1 MKFKIHRQSLG
12 LVSLLISQIPTVI
25 SENTACID
33 NDAAIVEKAVENDLN
48 NISGCIDIADACTRT
63 DEIGTFVRA
72 NCCETCE
79 GAVCIDNDAAIVQK
93 AQENNIDDISRIQMY

>member
-1 MKFKIHRQSLG
+1 M
-12 LVSLLISQIPTVI
+12 I
-25 SENTACID
+25 SENKACID
-33 NDAAIVEKAVENDLN
+33 NDAALVEKAVEIDLN

-63 DEIGTFVRA
+63 DEIGTFVQA